1 MGSRGKP
8 RLTSESSQISMCSN
22 CENEY
27 CEVTDQVPEL
37 GPRRMT
43 KQSISE
49 SLLGPSQY
57 HELHKQYSEIVLS
70 YHKLKI
76 SFTVML
82 ILNAILLVV
91 VITCMVFIIPHISPN
106 KVSNSN
112 DNVKTDQQTHPPRTG
127 EWKEPPSSVTP
138 PTNKSNVIAC
148 QYIKNVLRK
157 VYINGQK
164 VDEVNGKMCSI
175 EDLLDSLKKYIDNGE
190 DIKRL
195 KAAVHFASDTTDL
208 TRCRRDSKLLRCVK
222 NWQEK
227 WGTSK
232 IDVNDEAII
241 VPKTGIYFIYN
252 RVTITMNIKN
262 ATVIGDIE
270 HTLRHSNTGSNFK
283 NIESSKIA
291 CVTTNGVLHH
301 VSYIEKVHHF
311 LKGDEI
317 MVALKT
323 PSQRKT
329 SIQSSSSF
337 GMFQL

>member
-8 RLTSESSQISMCSN
+8 RLTSESSQISMCQN

-27 CEVTDQVPEL
+27 CEVTDQVPDL

-57 HELHKQYSEIVLS
+57 HELHKQYTEIVLS

-106 KVSNSN
+106 KVTNSN
-112 DNVKTDQQTHPPRTG
+112 DNLKPDQPTHLPRTG
-127 EWKEPPSSVTP
+127 ESKEPQSTVTP
-138 PTNKSNVIAC
+138 PTEKSNIIPC
-148 QYIKNVLRK
+148 QYIKDVLGK

-164 VDEVNGKMCSI
+164 VDEVNGKMCTI
-175 EDLLDSLKKYIDNGE
+175 EDLLDSLKKYIDNVE
-190 DIKRL
+190 DNKRL
-195 KAAVHFASDTTDL
+195 KE
-208 TRCRRDSKLLRCVK
+208 LLRCLK
-222 NWQEK
+222 NWEEK

-232 IDVNDEAII
+232 IGYNEEGII

-252 RVTITMNIKN
+252 RVTIMMNVKN

-270 HTLRHSNTGSNFK
+270 HNLRHSNSGSNFK

-291 CVTTNGVLHH
+291 CVSTNGVFHH

-317 MVALKT
+317 MVAIKT
-323 PSQRKT
+323 PSQGNA

>member
-8 RLTSESSQISMCSN
+8 RLTSESSQISMCQN

-27 CEVTDQVPEL
+27 CEVTDQVSDL

-57 HELHKQYSEIVLS
+57 HELHKQYTEIMLS

-106 KVSNSN
+106 KVTNSN
-112 DNVKTDQQTHPPRTG
+112 DNLKPDQPTNLPRTG
-127 EWKEPPSSVTP
+127 ESKEPQSTVTP
-138 PTNKSNVIAC
+138 PTEKSNIIPC
-148 QYIKNVLRK
+148 QYIKDVLGK

-164 VDEVNGKMCSI
+164 VDEVNGKMCTI
-175 EDLLDSLKKYIDNGE
+175 EDLLDSLKKYIDNVE
-190 DIKRL
+190 DVKRL
-195 KAAVHFASDTTDL
+195 KEAFHFTSDTTDL
-208 TRCRRDSKLLRCVK
+208 TTCKRDSKLLRCLK
-222 NWQEK
+222 NWEEK

-252 RVTITMNIKN
+252 RVTIMMNVKN

-270 HTLRHSNTGSNFK
+270 HSLRHSNSGSDFQ

-291 CVTTNGVLHH
+291 CVSTNGVFHH

-311 LKGDEI
+311 TIGDEI
-317 MVALKT
+317 KVALKT
-323 PSQRKT
+323 PSQRNA